1 FFIVGEKNGTIELM
15 EPFDEEISGIMEVV
29 GRVTAKATITCTSYV
44 QFKEDNRPDNH
55 PFDLGLYNEAVKII
69 HEFPQFYPLGI
80 VQHD

>member
-44 QFKEDNRPDNH
+44 QFKEDSDNH
-55 PFDLGLYNEAVKII
+55 LFDLGLYNEA
-69 HEFPQFYPLGI
+69 FYPLGI